1 MDHQMDSLNRAKS
14 GLKSIDFALE
24 KLEKS
29 LEKNIDLLDFTSNL
43 YEFTSLVKY
52 APLVSVE
59 VETSFSIYK
68 TILTDKRTNLKEEN
82 CNLI

>member
-1 MDHQMDSLNRAKS
+1 MDLLNRAKS
-14 GLKSIDFALE
+14 GLKSVDFALE

-59 VETSFSIYK
+59 V
-68 TILTDKRTNLKEEN
+68 
-82 CNLI
+82 